1 MSDDRH
7 PYIVTFTHDRKLPT
21 IDHSKEKPGPEGKPA
36 NRAGYTSVHV
46 KPEQLRIDWVNEP
59 KGADGRVAIYASA
72 VHVNVRLT
80 DYMIAITSNY
90 KAGRCA
96 YRATRRHEID
106 AHIKDPIRIFYRY
119 RKTLVARLS
128 LVKIPT
134 TKNPERVHPD
144 LVDDRQEVWAGWIKR
159 MVQRTHN
166 DIVDRLKRARDHHDS
181 DENYRAVYAQC
192 TPEEWRTGP

>member
-1 MSDDRH
+1 MSADKH
-7 PYIVTFTHDRKLPT
+7 PYVVTFSHDRKLPK
-21 IDHSKEKPGPEGKPA
+21 IDHSKQQPGPKGKQA
-36 NRAGYTSVHV
+36 NRAGFTRIRA
-46 KPEQLRIDWVNEP
+46 KPDMNIVWI
-59 KGADGRVAIYASA
+59 KGAKGPDGKVPIHAEA
-72 VHVNVRLT
+72 VNVDFRLT
-80 DYMIAITSNY
+80 DYMIAITSDY

-134 TKNPERVHPD
+134 AKNPERVHPD

-159 MVQRTHN
+159 MVLRTHN

-181 DENYRAVYAQC
+181 DENYRAVYAKC
-192 TPEEWRTGP
+192 TPEEWRTGQ